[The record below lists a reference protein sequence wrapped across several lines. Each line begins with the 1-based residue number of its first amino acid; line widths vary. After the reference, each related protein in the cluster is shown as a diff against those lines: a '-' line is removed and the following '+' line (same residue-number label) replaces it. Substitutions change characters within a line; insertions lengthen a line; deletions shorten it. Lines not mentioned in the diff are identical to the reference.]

1 MGSGPDHQGLGPSST
16 ISCLGFLNFKRGGG
30 NEVTTGIKL
39 L

>member
-16 ISCLGFLNFKRGGG
+16 TSCLGFLNFKRGGK
-30 NEVTTGIKL
+30 EVTTGIKL